1 MNRFKSE
8 HKKHRA
14 KTKRFQNRCPIRLL
28 QLSTAGEVF
37 CVYYRDTACRVR
49 QLCQGEIP
57 LKTFHRNVFKIRI
70 QQMGHRAERSCSLR
84 PRKAVA
90 FLTHLLRVP
99 RSMGTG
105 NFAVC
110 GQRLRGHVPSKN
122 TSPTVLSWISLTSP
136 TISVLF
142 VSARCE
148 RIRQQTLTM
157 FHVKHPL
164 TLLSASAPVQRGR
177 PYRRTPAPA
186 SLYSSHRS
194 RKPAVPDGSPD

>member
-1 MNRFKSE
+1 MCPCADCRNRLCRIHQFCI
-8 HKKHRA
+8 
-14 KTKRFQNRCPIRLL
+14 KTYPVGNVPPERFQN
-28 QLSTAGEVF
+28 QGTASGTQGGAVLF
-37 CVYYRDTACRVR
+37 APPSKSCRFSHPPSPCAQKQGRRD
-49 QLCQGEIP
+49 
-57 LKTFHRNVFKIRI
+57 
-70 QQMGHRAERSCSLR
+70 
-84 PRKAVA
+84 
-90 FLTHLLRVP
+90 
-99 RSMGTG
+99 
-105 NFAVC
+105 FAVC

-122 TSPTVLSWISLTSP
+122 TSPTALSWISLTSP

-148 RIRQQTLTM
+148 RIRRQTLTM

-164 TLLSASAPVQRGR
+164 TLLSASAPVRRGR